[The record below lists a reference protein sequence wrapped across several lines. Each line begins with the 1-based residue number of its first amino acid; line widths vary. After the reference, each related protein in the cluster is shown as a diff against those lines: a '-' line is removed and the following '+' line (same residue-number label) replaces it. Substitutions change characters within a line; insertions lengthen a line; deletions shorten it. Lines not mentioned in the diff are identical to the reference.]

1 MNRIPRVVTAIAVIA
16 ALLSFGATTL
26 AKDRVNQPLSV
37 HGTPISVIEQNL
49 AIGIKHSSQGVHVS
63 AMQTARDLK
72 ALFPQHSFGSLVI
85 PLMTILKDKH
95 ATSPSRILAAL
106 TLHELRT
113 ARGDFA
119 ISQTALFTDDS
130 RLANACA
137 WLTVERNKD
146 KM

>member
-16 ALLSFGATTL
+16 ALLSIGATAI
-26 AKDRVNQPLSV
+26 AKERVNQPLTLR
-37 HGTPISVIEQNL
+37 GTPVSVIEKNL

-72 ALFPQHSFGSLVI
+72 ALFPNHSFRSLVI
-85 PLMTILKDKH
+85 PLMAILKNDNV
-95 ATSPSRILAAL
+95 ASQSRILAAL

-137 WLTVERNKD
+137 WLALGRKKENI
-146 KM
+146 